1 MQLEVYVTRS
11 SEDKTDVEM
20 RIGSVPTTASSET
33 DAEKAVPIVTA
44 QPMTSVGS
52 SSSGESTSE
61 EVEVE
66 SVPSH
71 AYENSIKSGKPDV
84 PALIRTEIEQTPV
97 EQRVLVL
104 GCGPEGLMT
113 QVRNTTAAC
122 IRSDGPG
129 VELHCEQFGW

>member
-1 MQLEVYVTRS
+1 MQ
-11 SEDKTDVEM
+11 
-20 RIGSVPTTASSET
+20 IGTAPTTASSET
-33 DAEKAVPIVTA
+33 DAEKAVPAVTA
-44 QPMTSVGS
+44 QPMPMTSAGS

-61 EVEVE
+61 EAE
-66 SVPSH
+66 SVPSNSF
-71 AYENSIKSGKPDV
+71 ENSVKSGKPDV

-97 EQRVLVL
+97 EQRVLIL
-104 GCGPEGLMT
+104 GCGPDGLMT